1 MSTNLFR
8 ARQSGVLLAL
18 LLSSSLAEAQVSDA
32 VHEEEAG
39 ACGLEPPGVVYLPAP
54 APRVHET
61 RKLSATEAPVVR
73 REARDGTAG
82 KSLAG
87 VPQTRT
93 RTGALSGKVIY
104 LSPGH
109 GFYRAAPLSR
119 WATQR
124 PNTWAVVEDLISA
137 EVVNQYLLPM
147 LMGAGATVVPVRE
160 ADLNPRMVI
169 VDEGAAGYSEAGDAG
184 LFRPTTQK
192 GWATPPMPMGNAVE
206 PFTLGATREL
216 LTTSAATATA
226 TATWA
231 PVVPADGHYNVY
243 VSYGAD
249 PARTTNAH
257 YVVRHSGGES
267 HFRVNQRRHG
277 GTWVLLGRF
286 FFKAGAGPEAA
297 SVVLMNDAEEGSTV
311 SVDAVRFG
319 GGSGVIGDAQMAAL
333 PRPRYEEAARYH
345 VQFSGA
351 PASVYAPTGANAL
364 ANERNADVTARARF
378 AAWLHEEGE
387 DAVYVAWHTNAST
400 TGNVVG
406 TEGYVY
412 GPNPVDG
419 TLNFTGVPG
428 SDVLARALLDELG
441 RDLRR
446 EVDSTWRVR
455 NLRSANLGEVNP
467 THNSEMPSVL
477 LEIAYHDAIADSNRL
492 KEPAFRRVAARAI
505 LQGLIKY
512 YATRDGVAVQLPPEA
527 PSAVAARN
535 VSAGTVEVRWAAPVA
550 NPDEEGHDAPTAY
563 RVYQSADGQGWDDGT
578 EVTGTT
584 FSLPLAAGAVRYF
597 RVAAV
602 SAGGE
607 GFPSAIVGVRSGEA
621 PPALVVN
628 AFERLD
634 SALACG
640 EALDVYDLQ
649 APLRVLLE
657 AMNDGTYVRRHGD
670 AMSQSG
676 LAFDSAT
683 SDAVAAGLVSVGAG
697 YRVVDWF
704 TGRGGEE
711 GARPTR
717 AEQDALRAF
726 VTGGG
731 HLLLSG
737 GQLTSALSVGDADDK
752 AFLADILRASPGTGT
767 PPLRVEGVPGDF
779 LSELTGLPLD
789 DGTRGAYPVGM
800 TDVLTPASGGSA
812 VLRYAGTNLSA
823 GVFSMP
829 GGQVLLLGVPFES
842 VVDRAARARLL
853 SAFLVRAGFPAP
865 GTPPVGDSGD
875 AGPGLLT
882 GCVAPRGVDPHPPE
896 EPEPPEPPAPIVL
909 DVLPQFYPLGDSGCG
924 CGAGAGTGS
933 GLWLLLGVIVQL
945 RRARRRA
952 SDVKR

>member
-1 MSTNLFR
+1 MSTDFFR
-8 ARQSGVLLAL
+8 ARPGGVLLAL
-18 LLSSSLAEAQVSDA
+18 LLTSTLAAAQA
-32 VHEEEAG
+32 PVHTHEGEVG
-39 ACGLEPPGVVYLPAP
+39 ACGLEPPDAVYLPAP
-54 APRVHET
+54 TRRAHES
-61 RKLSATEAPVVR
+61 RKLSASDAPVVR
-73 REARDGTAG
+73 REQRDGTTKA
-82 KSLAG
+82 SLAG

-93 RTGALSGKVIY
+93 RAGALSGKVIY

-109 GFYRAAPLSR
+109 GFYRAPTLSR

-160 ADLNPRMVI
+160 ADLNSRMVI
-169 VDEGAAGYSEAGDAG
+169 VDDGGPGYSEEGDTG
-184 LFRPTTQK
+184 LFRATEQK
-192 GWATPPMPMGNAVE
+192 GWATPAFPMGNGVE
-206 PFTLGATREL
+206 PFTQGTTREL
-216 LTTSAATATA
+216 LTTQTSTA

-231 PVVPADGHYNVY
+231 PVVPADGNYHVY
-243 VSYGAD
+243 VSYGAA
-249 PARTTNAH
+249 PTRTENAH
-257 YVVRHSGGES
+257 YVVRHAGGES

-286 FFKAGAGPEAA
+286 FFKANAGPERAA
-297 SVVLMNDAEEGSTV
+297 VVLMNDAEEGATV

-333 PRPRYEEAARYH
+333 SRPRYEEAARYH

-351 PASVYAPTGANAL
+351 PATVYAPTGANAI

-406 TEGYVY
+406 TEAYVY

-428 SDVLARALLDELG
+428 SDVLGRALLDELG
-441 RDLRR
+441 ADLKR
-446 EVDSTWRVR
+446 EVDPSWRVR
-455 NLRSANLGEVNP
+455 SLRSANLGEVNP
-467 THNSEMPSVL
+467 THNPEMPSVL
-477 LEIAYHDAIADSNRL
+477 LEIAYHDAVADSNRL

-512 YATRDGVAVQLPPEA
+512 YAARDGVAVTLPPEA
-527 PSAVAARN
+527 PDAVVARN
-535 VSAGTVEVRWAAPVA
+535 VSAGTVEVRWAAPQA
-550 NPDEEGHDAPTAY
+550 NPDEEGRDAPSAY
-563 RVYQSADGQGWDDGT
+563 RVYQSEDGQAWDDGT
-578 EVTGTT
+578 EVSGT
-584 FSLPLAAGAVRYF
+584 SLSVPLAAGVSRYF

-607 GFPSAIVGVRSGEA
+607 GFPSAIVGVRSGDA

-640 EALDVYDLQ
+640 EALDAYGLE

-657 AMNDGTYVRRHGD
+657 TMNDGTYVRRHGD

-676 LAFDSAT
+676 VAFDSAT
-683 SDAVAAGLVSVGAG
+683 SGAVAAGLVSVGAG

-704 TGRGGEE
+704 TGRGGAA
-711 GARPTR
+711 GAGLTR
-717 AEQDALRAF
+717 AEQDTLRAY
-726 VTGGG
+726 VMGGG

-737 GQLTSALSVGDADDK
+737 SQVASALSVGDADDK
-752 AFLADILRASPGTGT
+752 AFLTDILRASVGTGA
-767 PPLRVEGVPGDF
+767 PPRSVEGVPGDF
-779 LSELTGLPLD
+779 LADWTGVALD
-789 DGTRGAYPVGM
+789 DGTRGAYPVGS
-800 TDVLTPASGGSA
+800 TDLLIPASGGSA
-812 VLRYAGTNLSA
+812 VVRYAGTELGA

-829 GGQVLLLGVPFES
+829 AGQVLLLGVPFEA

-865 GTPPVGDSGD
+865 GSPPVGDSGET
-875 AGPGLLT
+875 GPGLLS

-896 EPEPPEPPAPIVL
+896 EPEPPEPPEPIVL
-909 DVLPQFYPLGDSGCG
+909 DVLPQFYHPLGDSGCG
-924 CGAGAGTGS
+924 CGAGGGTGA
-933 GLWLLLGVIVQL
+933 GLWLLVGVIVQL
-945 RRARRRA
+945 RRARRRT
-952 SDVKR
+952 SDLKR

>member
-1 MSTNLFR
+1 MSTDFFR
-8 ARQSGVLLAL
+8 ACPAGVLAAL
-18 LLSSSLAEAQVSDA
+18 LLTSSLAAAQAPAPHAHD
-32 VHEEEAG
+32 EEVG
-39 ACGLEPPGVVYLPAP
+39 ACGLEPADAVYLPAP
-54 APRVHET
+54 GPRAHEA
-61 RKLSATEAPVVR
+61 RKLSATDAPVVR
-73 REARDGTAG
+73 REAQDAARTN
-82 KSLAG
+82 KVSG
-87 VPQTRT
+87 VPQTRA

-109 GFYRAAPLSR
+109 GFYRAPTLSR

-137 EVVNQYLLPM
+137 EVMNQYLLPM

-160 ADLNPRMVI
+160 SDLNSRMVI
-169 VDEGAAGYSEAGDAG
+169 VDEGGAGYSEGGDAAQ
-184 LFRPTTQK
+184 FRTTSRK
-192 GWATPPMPMGNAVE
+192 GWGAPPTPMGNAVE
-206 PFTLGATREL
+206 PFSLGTTREL
-216 LTTSAATATA
+216 VTTTAVTA
-226 TATWA
+226 SATWA
-231 PVVPADGHYNVY
+231 PTVPADGNYHVY
-243 VSYGAD
+243 VSYAAD
-249 PARTTNAH
+249 PSRTESAH
-257 YVVRHSGGES
+257 YVVRHAGGES

-286 FFKAGAGPEAA
+286 YFKAGARADAA
-297 SVVLMNDAEEGSTV
+297 SVVLMNDAEAGATV

-333 PRPRYEEAARYH
+333 TRPRYEEAARYH

-351 PASVYAPTGANAL
+351 PASVYAPTGANAMS
-364 ANERNADVTARARF
+364 NERNADVSARPRF

-400 TGNVVG
+400 TGKVLG

-441 RDLRR
+441 KDLKR

-467 THNSEMPSVL
+467 AHNPEMPSVL
-477 LEIAYHDAIADSNRL
+477 LEVAYHDTVSDSNWL
-492 KEPAFRRVAARAI
+492 KEPAFRHVAARAI

-512 YATRDGVAVQLPPEA
+512 FAARDRVPVKLPPEA
-527 PSAVAARN
+527 PGAVVARN
-535 VSAGTVEVRWAAPVA
+535 AGAGTVEVRWAAPEA
-550 NPDEEGHDAPTAY
+550 SPDEEGHDAPTAY
-563 RVYQSADGQGWDDGT
+563 RVYQSVDGLGWDDGT
-578 EVTGTT
+578 EVTQTAFT
-584 FSLPLAAGAVRYF
+584 LPLAAGTARYF

-602 SAGGE
+602 SEGGE
-607 GFPSAIVGVRSGEA
+607 GFPSAIVGVRAGDA
-621 PPALVVN
+621 AAALVVN
-628 AFERLD
+628 AFERMD

-640 EALDVYDLQ
+640 EALDAYDLE
-649 APLRVLLE
+649 APLRVLVE
-657 AMNDGTYVRRHGD
+657 VMNDGTYVRRHGD

-683 SDAVAAGLVSVGAG
+683 SAAVGAGLVSPGAG

-704 TGRGGEE
+704 AGRGGAQ
-711 GARPTR
+711 GARLTR

-737 GQLTSALSVGDADDK
+737 TQVASSLASGDAADK
-752 AFLADILRASPGTGT
+752 AFLADILRASTGSGTA
-767 PPLRVEGVPGDF
+767 PLTVEGLPGDF
-779 LSELTGLPLD
+779 LSSLTGVALD
-789 DGTRGAYPVGM
+789 DGTHGAYPLGM
-800 TDVLTPASGGSA
+800 TEVLTPASGGSA
-812 VLRYAGTNLSA
+812 VLRYTGTNLTA

-829 GGQVLLLGVPFES
+829 GGQVLLLGVPFEA

-865 GTPPVGDSGD
+865 GASPVGNSG
-875 AGPGLLT
+875 AGGPGLLAR
-882 GCVAPRGVDPHPPE
+882 CVAPRGVDPHPPE
-896 EPEPPEPPAPIVL
+896 PETPAPIVL

-924 CGAGAGTGS
+924 CGAGAGTGG

-952 SDVKR
+952 GDLRR